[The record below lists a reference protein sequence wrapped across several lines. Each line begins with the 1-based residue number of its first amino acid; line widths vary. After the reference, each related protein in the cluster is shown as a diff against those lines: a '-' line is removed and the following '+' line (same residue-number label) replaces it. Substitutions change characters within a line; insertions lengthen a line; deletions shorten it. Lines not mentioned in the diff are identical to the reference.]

1 MYKTMK
7 RKYTPEEVNKLM
19 HGRIYANTNDLNIF
33 VKRKNGLCSWTMN
46 LGNKWS
52 WFIILLE
59 LIVIFSI
66 VIILY
71 RIL

>member
-1 MYKTMK
+1 MK
-7 RKYTPEEVNKLM
+7 RKYTTEEVNKLM
-19 HGRIYANTNDLNIF
+19 HGRIYVNTNDLNIF
-33 VKRKNGLCSWTMN
+33 VKRKNGLGSWTMN

>member
-1 MYKTMK
+1 MK
-7 RKYTPEEVNKLM
+7 RKYTTEEVNKLM
-19 HGRIYANTNDLNIF
+19 HGRIYVNTNDLNIF
-33 VKRKNGLCSWTMN
+33 VKRKNGLGSWTMN

-66 VIILY
+66 VVILY

>member
-1 MYKTMK
+1 MK
-7 RKYTPEEVNKLM
+7 RKYTTEEVNKLM

-33 VKRKNGLCSWTMN
+33 VKRKNGLCLWTMN

-66 VIILY
+66 VVILY

>member
-1 MYKTMK
+1 MK
-7 RKYTPEEVNKLM
+7 RKYTTEEVNKLM
-19 HGRIYANTNDLNIF
+19 HGRIYVNTNDLNIF
-33 VKRKNGLCSWTMN
+33 VKRKNGLGSWTMN

-66 VIILY
+66 VMILY

>member
-1 MYKTMK
+1 MK

-19 HGRIYANTNDLNIF
+19 HGRIYVNTNDLNIF
-33 VKRKNGLCSWTMN
+33 VKRKNGLGSLTMN

-52 WFIILLE
+52 WLIILLE

-66 VIILY
+66 VVILY

>member
-1 MYKTMK
+1 MK

-19 HGRIYANTNDLNIF
+19 HGRIYVNTNDLNIF
-33 VKRKNGLCSWTMN
+33 VKRKNGLGSWTMN

-66 VIILY
+66 VVILY